1 MKLKI
6 NSIQIS
12 YYTENNGISELQY
25 LADKLCEDD
34 DIEYVELK
42 SKKVANLN
50 KIVVGNEGSIF
61 TKLSKYSYEFQ
72 INDELKI
79 IAVNGNEISQDDNE
93 DNTVT
98 QNFEY
103 IEDGLTLWYDGINN
117 NGTGT
122 HNESSQSWK
131 DLSGNNNDG
140 VLENFDFSTGSG
152 WSNNGLLF
160 DGANDKVKFKGD
172 ITSNYTISVLVQP
185 ATTGNSSYPR
195 LIGEI
200 PFPTLSMRDN
210 QSYMIGQNLD
220 SMFSNASQISTNEK
234 TMITITYD
242 GSNIKLYENDKYI
255 SQLATTTKPES
266 VIDAY
271 LGGRK
276 DNDRQYKGYIYNCMI
291 YDKALT
297 QGQISNN
304 YKVNISRF
312 GMQKNSIYVA
322 LSDDKEDTN
331 SKLVNISYVGPDDD
345 LVIEYQEGTN
355 TGKWEKYNE
364 PFLYKNIVYIQLK
377 DKDGNILD
385 STQLEFKEPEI
396 IIADDV
402 AFVQLSNMI
411 SNNVKKYEVYFND
424 KLINNNV
431 TEEQCKV
438 DNLTSNTQYN
448 VKLKVWF
455 YSGSTIII
463 NKKIMTLNNYGYIK
477 DGLTL
482 WYDGINNNGT
492 GTHSENSQIWK
503 DLSGNNNDGILE
515 EFDFSTGSEWSN
527 NGLLFD
533 GVNDK
538 VKFKGDITS
547 NYTISLLVQ
556 PATTGNEYYPR
567 FIGDIPFPT
576 LSMNG
581 NRSYMIGQSL
591 DSAFSDANKISTDE
605 KTMLTITYDGSN
617 IKLYEN
623 DKYISQLAIT
633 TKPESVIN
641 AYLGGRKDNDRQY
654 KGYIYNCMIF
664 NRTLDQSAI
673 ATNYNANNRKYN

>member
-61 TKLSKYSYEFQ
+61 TKLSKYPYEFQ

-117 NGTGT
+117 NGAGT

-185 ATTGNSSYPR
+185 S
-195 LIGEI
+195 
-200 PFPTLSMRDN
+200 
-210 QSYMIGQNLD
+210 
-220 SMFSNASQISTNEK
+220 
-234 TMITITYD
+234 
-242 GSNIKLYENDKYI
+242 
-255 SQLATTTKPES
+255 
-266 VIDAY
+266 
-271 LGGRK
+271 
-276 DNDRQYKGYIYNCMI
+276 
-291 YDKALT
+291 
-297 QGQISNN
+297 
-304 YKVNISRF
+304 
-312 GMQKNSIYVA
+312 
-322 LSDDKEDTN
+322 
-331 SKLVNISYVGPDDD
+331 
-345 LVIEYQEGTN
+345 
-355 TGKWEKYNE
+355 
-364 PFLYKNIVYIQLK
+364 
-377 DKDGNILD
+377 
-385 STQLEFKEPEI
+385 
-396 IIADDV
+396 
-402 AFVQLSNMI
+402 
-411 SNNVKKYEVYFND
+411 
-424 KLINNNV
+424 
-431 TEEQCKV
+431 
-438 DNLTSNTQYN
+438 
-448 VKLKVWF
+448 
-455 YSGSTIII
+455 
-463 NKKIMTLNNYGYIK
+463 
-477 DGLTL
+477 
-482 WYDGINNNGT
+482 
-492 GTHSENSQIWK
+492 
-503 DLSGNNNDGILE
+503 
-515 EFDFSTGSEWSN
+515 
-527 NGLLFD
+527 
-533 GVNDK
+533 
-538 VKFKGDITS
+538 
-547 NYTISLLVQ
+547 
-556 PATTGNEYYPR
+556 TTGNEYYPR

-623 DKYISQLAIT
+623 DKYISQLATT